1 MSKAHKATL
10 PQSHKLLCNWQRLGH
25 QDGKAVNEE
34 GLWVLVQVLLGMR
47 KMLGDLIA
55 VVAE

>member
-1 MSKAHKATL
+1 M
-10 PQSHKLLCNWQRLGH
+10 LCHWQRLGH
-25 QDGKAVNEE
+25 QDGEAVNEE